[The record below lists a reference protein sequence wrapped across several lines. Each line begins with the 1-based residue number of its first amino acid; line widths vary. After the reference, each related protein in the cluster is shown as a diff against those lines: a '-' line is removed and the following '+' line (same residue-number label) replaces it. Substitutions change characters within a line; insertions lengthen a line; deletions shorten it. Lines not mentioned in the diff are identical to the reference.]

1 MPEGSSKEIKIIFR
15 MDEQALQR
23 MRTAIADVT
32 RDLQSFVQASRGL
45 TAGFGGGGA
54 GPTMVGTGRLT
65 NEQQIVSTMKTPQ
78 NLVGS
83 GGNAANPLAQSFTE
97 SANAMKNLS
106 GVSRE
111 AMRVMSDVVSRAV
124 QEQKRAIHDLDSQI
138 GGLTERYGALQ
149 DAQRS
154 IGIGNQSGQYQQMG
168 QQLGGAIQQRQSAA
182 NNLLQLEQQQKSIQN
197 TMSPPPRGGYYD
209 DTGNWVEASGA
220 NWTARSVGATRFA
233 PNTAGGWL
241 KAGGLALAGASTIT
255 NEIMGESRSSGL
267 AAQRGNFV
275 RGEISK
281 LRGGDLS
288 LIYGLR
294 QAMMDPAG
302 REALASQVGGAA
314 QAEQFFGGIYGGAKA
329 AIMGAIGGTP
339 SGGGGGGIMAGFS
352 TLKQNT
358 GMAQN
363 VVNIG
368 RDYAAA
374 DPLTAMALEGFTG
387 SLGNRIAAQHLGIV
401 GGSGIRGSKSM
412 DPYGDLSA
420 RLQRSGYDMGG
431 LMGAFGG
438 AVGIAGKRFAGR
450 NAWGIMAAGAAGY
463 GGYGE
468 ALGGQLRA
476 GVGGPGVLSG
486 MDAAAAIQLSQG
498 IYGQGFD
505 VTGTTT
511 GTALEGAFQSGFKTH
526 GDFRDFN
533 QVARFQA
540 GAAGLNKFV
549 QGQVDPFQ
557 MGRNLMSAIGNAGSG
572 AGVYAQDFLASG
584 MNLKQMTELAY
595 GGPGARQSIGAEY
608 LGITPEM
615 AKRQLSSVSS
625 SLLDRFVDQGQT
637 DKMSM
642 EIRKAKASG
651 MALPDYLR
659 SLSGEEKTSAVK
671 ALGVFAGTHGAGGI
685 EAGIGM
691 MGIEAGLS
699 SGAISSLKRRAGVG
713 GGLSGA
719 EKAMA
724 EGMGSVEQQ
733 LTDALKTLGPGLTA
747 LAGAIPGMSKK
758 FEAFGN
764 TAATADNLKASFD
777 QLVIAVNNATM
788 AFGGKPPA
796 PQQQA
801 KPKSLTD
808 QRKALEK
815 MGALPASPHSSGLP
829 GIP

>member
-1 MPEGSSKEIKIIFR
+1 MPEGSSKEIKIIFK

-32 RDLQSFVQASRGL
+32 RDLQAFVQASRGL

-138 GGLTERYGALQ
+138 EGLTSRYSSLQ
-149 DAQRS
+149 DAQKS
-154 IGIGNQSGQYQQMG
+154 IGIGNQTGQYQQMG
-168 QQLGGAIQQRQSAA
+168 QQLGGAVQQRQAA
-182 NNLLQLEQQQKSIQN
+182 AGQLVALQQQQAAIAN
-197 TMSPPPRGGYYD
+197 AISPPAGGGGPPGQPQGPWY
-209 DTGNWVEASGA
+209 GWAGA
-220 NWTARSVGATRFA
+220 KGVM

-241 KAGGLALAGASTIT
+241 RTAGLATAGAATIT
-255 NEIMGESRSSGL
+255 NEIMGESRSSSL

-275 RGEISK
+275 RGEVSR

-302 REALASQVGGAA
+302 REAINAQVGGAA
-314 QAEQFFGGIYGGAKA
+314 QAEQFFGGLYGGAKSVV
-329 AIMGAIGGTP
+329 MGAIGGTP
-339 SGGGGGGIMAGFS
+339 SGGAGGGLMAGFS

-363 VVNIG
+363 LVNIG

-374 DPLTAMALEGFTG
+374 DPMTGMALEGFTG
-387 SLGNRIAAQHLGIV
+387 TLGNRIAAQRLGIV
-401 GGSGIRGSKSM
+401 GGSGIAGSKSM
-412 DPYGDLSA
+412 DPYGDLAA
-420 RLQRSGYDMGG
+420 RLQRGGYDIGSY
-431 LMGAFGG
+431 MGAFGG
-438 AVGIAGKRFAGR
+438 AIGVGGKRFAGQ
-450 NAWGIMAAGAAGY
+450 NAYAIMAAQAGGY
-463 GGYGE
+463 TGYGE
-468 ALGGQLRA
+468 VLGGQQRA
-476 GVGGPGVLSG
+476 GVRRGGVLSG
-486 MDAAAAIQLSQG
+486 MDAAAALQLSQG

-511 GTALEGAFQSGFKTH
+511 GTALEGAFQGGFKTY
-526 GDFRDFN
+526 GDIRDFN

-595 GGPGARQSIGAEY
+595 GGPGARQNIGAEY

-637 DKMSM
+637 DKMSA

-651 MALPDYLR
+651 MSVPDYLR

-671 ALGVFAGTHGAGGI
+671 ALGIFAGTHGAGGI
-685 EAGIGM
+685 EAGLGM

-699 SGAISSLKRRAGVG
+699 EGAVSRLKRRAGIG
-713 GGLSGA
+713 GGLGGA

-724 EGMGSVEQQ
+724 EGMGDVEQQ
-733 LTDALKTLGPGLTA
+733 LTNALKSLGPGLTA
-747 LAGAIPGMSKK
+747 LAGAIPSMSKK

-764 TAATADNLKASFD
+764 TAATADVLRDSFV
-777 QLVIAVNNATM
+777 QLAEAVNNVTRAY
-788 AFGGKPPA
+788 GGKPPA
-796 PQQQA
+796 TPMQQA
-801 KPKSLTD
+801 KPKSVVKMPGPES
-808 QRKALEK
+808 RNKASDV
-815 MGALPASPHSSGLP
+815 AP
-829 GIP
+829 